1 MQGTAGVLLLL
12 VTSMC
17 LNALANLVIKIAVR
31 GRNLML
37 SPAGFPETL
46 KFLVGNPL
54 IWTGVILF
62 ALALFGYSIV
72 LSRVNLSVAYPV
84 MTGGGFLI
92 VFVLSA
98 LYLREV
104 LTVSHVGG
112 ALLILM
118 GIWLLLK

>member
-1 MQGTAGVLLLL
+1 M
-12 VTSMC
+12 
-17 LNALANLVIKIAVR
+17 IKIAVR
-31 GRNLML
+31 GRNLVL
-37 SPAGFPETL
+37 TPAGFPETV

-54 IWTGVILF
+54 IWTGIILF

-84 MTGGGFLI
+84 MTGGGFFI

-98 LYLREV
+98 FCLREV
-104 LTVSHVGG
+104 LTVTHIGG
-112 ALLILM
+112 ALLIIL

>member
-1 MQGTAGVLLLL
+1 
-12 VTSMC
+12 MC